1 MANFLLVY
9 NGGGAPPASDAE
21 RKKVMDAWGAWSGK
35 LGPAVV
41 DPGNPVS
48 PRAKSISSDG
58 SVHDVAANTAAT
70 GYSIVKADSLS
81 KGIELAKGCPVLKSG
96 GKISVYEITPAM

>member
-9 NGGGAPPASDAE
+9 HGGGMAATEAE
-21 RKKVMDAWGAWSGK
+21 RNKAMADWGEWFGK

-41 DPGNPVS
+41 DPGNPTS
-48 PRAKSISSDG
+48 PEAKSISSDG
-58 SVHDVAANTAAT
+58 SVHDGAVGTAAT
-70 GYSIVKADSLS
+70 GYSILKAESLAQS
-81 KGIELAKGCPVLKSG
+81 VELAKACPALKSG

>member
-9 NGGGAPPASDAE
+9 NCGGAPPASDAE
-21 RKKVMDAWGAWSGK
+21 RIKLMNTWGALFGK

-48 PRAKSISSDG
+48 LKAKSISSDG
-58 SVHDVAANTAAT
+58 SVHDVSADTGAT
-70 GYSIVKADSLS
+70 GYSILKAASLS
-81 KGIELAKGCPVLKSG
+81 EGIELAKGCPVLKAG

>member
-1 MANFLLVY
+1 MGGLLTRLV
-9 NGGGAPPASDAE
+9 ST
-21 RKKVMDAWGAWSGK
+21 K

-48 PRAKSISSDG
+48 PKAKSISSDG
-58 SVHDVAANTAAT
+58 SVHDVSAGTGAT
-70 GYSIVKADSLS
+70 GYSILKAASLS
-81 KGIELAKGCPVLKSG
+81 EGIELAKGCPVLKSR